1 MKAQLRWRRIP
12 TRSGHDVG
20 ALIAF
25 YQVGYGVAAFGDDP
39 LRQLAGL
46 DYSSLFCRQLVTLA
60 LAIAAVQL
68 IRHPTHAMKMIS
80 IAAPA
85 GARSVAAG

>member
-1 MKAQLRWRRIP
+1 MVKAQLRWRRIP

-25 YQVGYGVAAFGDDP
+25 YQVGYGVAAFGVGP

-46 DYSSLFCRQLVTLA
+46 DYSSLFSV
-60 LAIAAVQL
+60 
-68 IRHPTHAMKMIS
+68 
-80 IAAPA
+80 
-85 GARSVAAG
+85 RSLSLSHSLLRRSN